1 MGKPSRRRDGA
12 GSSDADASASG
23 SSGPVSLYSTFKAG
37 VGNLDDNQIWF
48 IKLSAACLV
57 LYLVAF
63 HTPAWVLRL
72 VWGLIILAYFIP
84 HLYASFGSTQ
94 NLATRYAST
103 GPAVDKKWAFVSGAS
118 SGIGLAIA
126 KSLANDGINVVIA
139 AIPDQLLDD
148 AVDHLTAEYGPK
160 GVHVRKCPVNLG
172 KGDGSYMDE
181 IEKCTSDIDVQLVY
195 NNAGFIVTG
204 FFHKTPLEKWMANLE
219 CNATAQVRITYH
231 FVTKMVDKSLK
242 GAVVFTSS
250 AAACMPSPFASIYG
264 SSKAFL
270 SAFAQNIATELKPK
284 GIDVCVIHPSPVASR
299 FYDKADKI
307 DLMDFFKQFS
317 VEADELPS
325 EFSKAVGRSVWKDVG
340 PTAIIFRF
348 VSKLIDLNF
357 MGLLMGV
364 LGKHLPDY
372 KRYA

>member
-1 MGKPSRRRDGA
+1 
-12 GSSDADASASG
+12 
-23 SSGPVSLYSTFKAG
+23 
-37 VGNLDDNQIWF
+37 
-48 IKLSAACLV
+48 
-57 LYLVAF
+57 
-63 HTPAWVLRL
+63 
-72 VWGLIILAYFIP
+72 
-84 HLYASFGSTQ
+84 
-94 NLATRYAST
+94 
-103 GPAVDKKWAFVSGAS
+103 
-118 SGIGLAIA
+118 
-126 KSLANDGINVVIA
+126 
-139 AIPDQLLDD
+139 
-148 AVDHLTAEYGPK
+148 
-160 GVHVRKCPVNLG
+160 
-172 KGDGSYMDE
+172 
-181 IEKCTSDIDVQLVY
+181 
-195 NNAGFIVTG
+195 
-204 FFHKTPLEKWMANLE
+204 MANLE
-219 CNATAQVRITYH
+219 CNATAQVRITHH